1 MLDKIYKI
9 CEEYNV
15 TPLYVTKF
23 GSFLYGTNLPTSDT
37 DYKVIYLPNKESM
50 LVNSWPY
57 SFSRNTGNEHSKNTK
72 DDIDIEFNSIHKFIH
87 ELGKGDTGAL
97 DVAYSVTNSKAV
109 IYMAPAMEEFF
120 NNVEKFYDITNLKS
134 YLGYAQAQAMKYSVK
149 GERLSILN
157 NCVRWLDEHH
167 DEYKDSKIKDFY
179 KEFLSSCES
188 GTLCSL
194 KDDKY
199 IHVLGSDYMI
209 TNSYTYFYNC
219 LKDKE
224 NKYGER
230 AKKVSELFKQG
241 GVSADWKALSHAYR
255 CIVQVKELLRDKR
268 IKFPL
273 NDASTIVDIKLGLK
287 NFEEVV
293 QMISSGI
300 KEIEMINKNGN
311 LKSTMDT
318 NFIHKFIL
326 HLYNI

>member
-72 DDIDIEFNSIHKFIH
+72 DDVDIEFNSLHKFIY

-97 DVAYSVTNSKAV
+97 DVAYSFTNHDAV
-109 IYMAPAMEEFF
+109 VYMAPEMNDFF

-149 GERLSILN
+149 GERLSLIKQ
-157 NCVRWLDEHH
+157 CVLWLEEHQ
-167 DEYKDSKIKDFY
+167 EYKDSKVSEFY
-179 KEFLSSCES
+179 KEFLDSC
-188 GTLCSL
+188 GTGNLCFLSE
-194 KDDKY
+194 DKY
-199 IHVLGSDYMI
+199 IHILGSDYML
-209 TNSYTYFYNC
+209 TNNYSYFFNC
-219 LKDKE
+219 LKKKE

-230 AKKVSELFKQG
+230 AKIVYESFSKK

-255 CIVQVKELLRDKR
+255 CICQVQELLNEGRINFPLKDAEKIIR
-268 IKFPL
+268 IKQGLENFQ
-273 NDASTIVDIKLGLK
+273 DVVSDISDG
-287 NFEEVV
+287 
-293 QMISSGI
+293 
-300 KEIEMINKNGN
+300 INKIEHNIPNSN
-311 LKSTMDT
+311 LKSLKDKE
-318 NFIHKFIL
+318 FINKFIL
-326 HLYNI
+326 QLYNKG